1 MWKRSLVEP
10 LRHPQT
16 KAVGTDI
23 SDRRPSC
30 HISAPQ
36 KAEEQDRR
44 EGDPGG
50 PGHDAGR
57 VRRSLRIQ
65 RQYAV
70 PLGTRLATAGRAD
83 TRLSSRDR
91 ARPEGSAE
99 GFAGRVMR
107 STSTT
112 KLMAVKRYRSNVLGL
127 RLEQD
132 AGGPRWCA
140 RPCVHRGRTC
150 RMSPVSAGASS

>member
-1 MWKRSLVEP
+1 MRAFLRAGCGNEVLVEP
-10 LRHPQT
+10 LRHRQT
-16 KAVGTDI
+16 NAVGTDI
-23 SDRRPSC
+23 SDLRPSC

-99 GFAGRVMR
+99 GFAGCDAFAIYAK
-107 STSTT
+107 T
-112 KLMAVKRYRSNVLGL
+112 AVRKYL
-127 RLEQD
+127 RAPVRWQD
-132 AGGPRWCA
+132 LC
-140 RPCVHRGRTC
+140 
-150 RMSPVSAGASS
+150 SSLPEFVAA